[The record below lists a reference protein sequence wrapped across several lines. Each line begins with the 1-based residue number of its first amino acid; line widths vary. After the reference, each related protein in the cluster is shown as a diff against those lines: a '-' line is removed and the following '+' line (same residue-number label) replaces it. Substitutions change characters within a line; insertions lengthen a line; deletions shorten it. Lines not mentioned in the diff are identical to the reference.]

1 MNTNNLHNR
10 KTIKTK
16 KSHKWKLLFLLFI
29 PLAILIRKLMAESP
43 DFAEMYYS
51 RGIYKFIM
59 QPVSVIT
66 GLVPFSF
73 AELAV
78 VALIIYI
85 LVRLIY
91 LIIKAFSVGK
101 ASVFIPFITNIIMVG
116 SLCYFIQATIWNL
129 NYERLPFSENIDLK
143 IEESSIDELEALCKW
158 HIDKTNELREQVSED
173 ETGVMQMDGGYKS
186 IFARAQAGF
195 VTLEKQ
201 YPFLE
206 GKYGRPKPVLLSRVM
221 SHLNFTGVYSCLTG
235 EANINVDAP
244 QMGIPSTTMHE
255 MAHQR
260 GIAREDEANYV
271 AYIACMAHPDIDF
284 KYSGS
289 SMALQY
295 CMNALYAEDPDRYFN
310 LIEYYSNEYRRDIES
325 RSAYWQQFQ
334 GETQKIAN
342 KINDTYLKL
351 NGQTDGVKSYGRM
364 VDLLMAEY
372 KQNIEEYR

>member
-16 KSHKWKLLFLLFI
+16 KSHKWKLLFLLLI

-129 NYERLPFSENIDLK
+129 NYERLPF
-143 IEESSIDELEALCKW
+143 
-158 HIDKTNELREQVSED
+158 
-173 ETGVMQMDGGYKS
+173 
-186 IFARAQAGF
+186 
-195 VTLEKQ
+195 
-201 YPFLE
+201 
-206 GKYGRPKPVLLSRVM
+206 
-221 SHLNFTGVYSCLTG
+221 
-235 EANINVDAP
+235 
-244 QMGIPSTTMHE
+244 
-255 MAHQR
+255 QR
-260 GIAREDEANYV
+260 I
-271 AYIACMAHPDIDF
+271 
-284 KYSGS
+284 
-289 SMALQY
+289 
-295 CMNALYAEDPDRYFN
+295 
-310 LIEYYSNEYRRDIES
+310 LI
-325 RSAYWQQFQ
+325 
-334 GETQKIAN
+334 
-342 KINDTYLKL
+342 
-351 NGQTDGVKSYGRM
+351 
-364 VDLLMAEY
+364 
-372 KQNIEEYR
+372 